1 MIYLLNS
8 PLLTAYG
15 DYRLSGPLTVDEAR
29 QRLAGGFTSA
39 IGHPASARL
48 LALLLGL
55 AVPAR
60 RIGIVMAP
68 GDAALVLRITTRL
81 AEGRLLDDAEL
92 AQVPHE
98 LAWLERSA

>member
-1 MIYLLNS
+1 M
-8 PLLTAYG
+8 
-15 DYRLSGPLTVDEAR
+15 
-29 QRLAGGFTSA
+29 
-39 IGHPASARL
+39 
-48 LALLLGL
+48 
-55 AVPAR
+55 PAR

-98 LAWLERSA
+98 LAWLERSV